1 MNQKLGQPTKDP
13 LPPIQPKEAKKAEN
27 SAKNGQAFEVTFDGN
42 SDKLKTKKYSKF
54 SSIKKTR
61 DIRLASEKI
70 DERYFFQILKL
81 TENPRYFFLGIYQLN
96 IPKINGFSLLQ
107 KSAFVLNCSEDKDSD
122 FLKTSMSSQ

>member
-13 LPPIQPKEAKKAEN
+13 LPPIQPKEAKKADN

-70 DERYFFQILKL
+70 DERYFFFQILKL
-81 TENPRYFFLGIYQLN
+81 TQNPKYFFYVFI
-96 IPKINGFSLLQ
+96 S
-107 KSAFVLNCSEDKDSD
+107 
-122 FLKTSMSSQ
+122 

>member
-1 MNQKLGQPTKDP
+1 MNQKLGESTKDP
-13 LPPIQPKEAKKAEN
+13 LPPIQPKEAKKADN

-70 DERYFFQILKL
+70 DERYFSLNL
-81 TENPRYFFLGIYQLN
+81 MIY
-96 IPKINGFSLLQ
+96 PVG
-107 KSAFVLNCSEDKDSD
+107 
-122 FLKTSMSSQ
+122 